1 MNQLLIRL
9 VSELRGTIKELL
21 NRKRKLV
28 DNKCNANFLTQR
40 ELCRPVFRF
49 EYKFRSRF
57 VWSLLQRGFCKN
69 KDEVVFY
76 SLPKIV
82 HNAPPPFLSN
92 KKIPPTPLNSEIRF
106 FPLKPGPLDLHISPL
121 TSWRYTQYLYE
132 LNHSITHC
140 SRAKVIT
147 DLIAFVLLPVVLH
160 FRV

>member
-1 MNQLLIRL
+1 MNQLLSRL
-9 VSELRGTIKELL
+9 VGELRGTIKELL
-21 NRKRKLV
+21 NRKRKLG

-40 ELCRPVFRF
+40 EICRPVFRF
-49 EYKFRSRF
+49 EYKFRLRF
-57 VWSLLQRGFCKN
+57 VWSLSQRGFCKN

-76 SLPKIV
+76 SSPKIV

-106 FPLKPGPLDLHISPL
+106 FPLKPGPLDPHIRPL

-132 LNHSITHC
+132 LNHSHC

-147 DLIAFVLLPVVLH
+147 DLIAFFLLPVVLH

>member
-1 MNQLLIRL
+1 MNQLLSRL
-9 VSELRGTIKELL
+9 VSELRDTIKELL
-21 NRKRKLV
+21 G

-40 ELCRPVFRF
+40 EICRPVFRF
-49 EYKFRSRF
+49 EYKFRLRF
-57 VWSLLQRGFCKN
+57 VWSLSQRGFCKN

-92 KKIPPTPLNSEIRF
+92 KKILPTPLNSEIRF
-106 FPLKPGPLDLHISPL
+106 FPLKPGPLDPHIRTL

-132 LNHSITHC
+132 LNHSHC
-140 SRAKVIT
+140 SRTKVIT

>member
-1 MNQLLIRL
+1 MNQLLSSL
-9 VSELRGTIKELL
+9 VSELRDTIKELL
-21 NRKRKLV
+21 G

-40 ELCRPVFRF
+40 EICRPVFRF
-49 EYKFRSRF
+49 EYKFRLRF
-57 VWSLLQRGFCKN
+57 VWSLSQRGFCKN

-92 KKIPPTPLNSEIRF
+92 KKILPTPLNSEIRF
-106 FPLKPGPLDLHISPL
+106 FPLKPGPLDPHIRPL

-132 LNHSITHC
+132 LNHSHC

>member
-1 MNQLLIRL
+1 MNQLLSRL
-9 VSELRGTIKELL
+9 VSELRDTIKELL
-21 NRKRKLV
+21 G

-40 ELCRPVFRF
+40 EICRPVFRF
-49 EYKFRSRF
+49 EYKFRLRF
-57 VWSLLQRGFCKN
+57 VWSLSQRGFCKN

-92 KKIPPTPLNSEIRF
+92 KKILPTPLNSEIRF
-106 FPLKPGPLDLHISPL
+106 FPLKPGPLDPHIRTL

-132 LNHSITHC
+132 LNHSHC

>member
-1 MNQLLIRL
+1 MNQLLSSL
-9 VSELRGTIKELL
+9 VSELRDTIKELL
-21 NRKRKLV
+21 G

-40 ELCRPVFRF
+40 EICRPVFRF
-49 EYKFRSRF
+49 EYKFRLRF
-57 VWSLLQRGFCKN
+57 VWSLSQRGFCKN

-92 KKIPPTPLNSEIRF
+92 KKILPTPLNSEIRF
-106 FPLKPGPLDLHISPL
+106 FPLKPGPLDPHIRTL

-132 LNHSITHC
+132 LNHSHC

>member
-1 MNQLLIRL
+1 MNQLLSSL
-9 VSELRGTIKELL
+9 VSELRDTIKELL
-21 NRKRKLV
+21 G

-40 ELCRPVFRF
+40 EICRPVFRF
-49 EYKFRSRF
+49 EYKFRLRF
-57 VWSLLQRGFCKN
+57 VWSLSQRGFCKN

-76 SLPKIV
+76 SSPKIV

-92 KKIPPTPLNSEIRF
+92 KKILPTPLNSEIRF
-106 FPLKPGPLDLHISPL
+106 FPLKPGPLDPHIRTL

-132 LNHSITHC
+132 LNHSHC